1 MCSNILRDADSR
13 LSSAIVTVSVGFAVV
28 GLRWELRMSRSEYS
42 LVRLFLTAVDDGIAF
57 SLARS
62 GWEIGELVYYDQLC
76 QLCLDSIDVEY
87 GVAGTSL
94 YCCATLRGLR
104 LDANLTGIGLHS

>member
-13 LSSAIVTVSVGFAVV
+13 LSSAILTVSVGFAVV
-28 GLRWELRMSRSEYS
+28 ELRWKLRMSRREYS
-42 LVRLFLTAVDDGIAF
+42 LVRLSFTAGDDSIALF
-57 SLARS
+57 LARS
-62 GWEIGELVYYDQLC
+62 DWELGGLFYNDQLC

-94 YCCATLRGLR
+94 YCCATLMGLR